1 MSFGYLGDTSTKI
14 KQVKKNQGVLSI
26 SDVYELEKLGH
37 IGGSLELL
45 QTISISSS
53 TATADFTNIKEDV
66 YDVHLL
72 TVFAEGG
79 SDYDI
84 LLSNDNGSSFETS
97 NYENGLQ
104 YGTSAG
110 SFGEDKSTS
119 TNKMMVSQGSA
130 NEAAVVYFY
139 KLGDSSKYSFMNSHA
154 QGINGLKVGG
164 NCYKV
169 AETIN
174 AIRFDG
180 RNGDI
185 TKAGLK
191 LYGIKNL

>member
-97 NYENGLQ
+97 NYENGLH
-104 YGTSAG
+104 GIG
-110 SFGEDKSTS
+110 KI
-119 TNKMMVSQGSA
+119 K
-130 NEAAVVYFY
+130 
-139 KLGDSSKYSFMNSHA
+139 KPSKY
-154 QGINGLKVGG
+154 LVGEELF
-164 NCYKV
+164 NW
-169 AETIN
+169 
-174 AIRFDG
+174 
-180 RNGDI
+180 
-185 TKAGLK
+185 L
-191 LYGIKNL
+191 